1 MSRDLI
7 YGFMI
12 VLIIGFILFNSSST
26 KAHRPLDTDEAG
38 TRANPIIVSDHKIS
52 WAAYNTLDSNK
63 DVDYYQFEA
72 EKGDNIYASIV
83 IPVIDRLENFNPEF
97 ALIGPGLDNDY
108 AGLDSSEIKNRL
120 EIKDTEGVIVIK
132 YKVQR
137 TGTFFE
143 PFTQTTYWE
152 KQEATI
158 NAPVQGKYHLAV
170 FSNQN
175 SQGKYVLSIGR
186 KEEWGF
192 QDLFR
197 YPKIWWDVRM
207 FTENEKS
214 TYVITGLVAAAAMF
228 LIYRVGK

>member
-26 KAHRPLDTDEAG
+26 KAHRPLNTDEAG

-83 IPVIDRLENFNPEF
+83 IPVIDRYKNFTPDF
-97 ALIGPGLDNDY
+97 ALIGPNLENDY
-108 AGLDSSEIKNRL
+108 AGLKKDEINAKL
-120 EIKDTEGVIVIK
+120 EIQSGEGVIVK
-132 YKVQR
+132 RYQGQR
-137 TGTFFE
+137 TDVFFE
-143 PFTQTTYWE
+143 PFTQTKYWE
-152 KQEATI
+152 KQETTI
-158 NAPVQGKYHLAV
+158 KAPTKGTYYLAV

-175 SQGKYVLSIGR
+175 QEGKYVLSI
-186 KEEWGF
+186 
-192 QDLFR
+192 
-197 YPKIWWDVRM
+197 
-207 FTENEKS
+207 
-214 TYVITGLVAAAAMF
+214 
-228 LIYRVGK
+228 